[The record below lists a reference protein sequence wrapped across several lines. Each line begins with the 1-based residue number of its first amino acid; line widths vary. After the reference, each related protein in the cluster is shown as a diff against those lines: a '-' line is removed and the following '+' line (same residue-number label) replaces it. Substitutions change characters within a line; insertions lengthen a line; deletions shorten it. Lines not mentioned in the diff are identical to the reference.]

1 MIVKKFQAPT
11 ETEAVLKARDELG
24 SSAVVLN
31 VKTLKQRGIF
41 RLFRKDMVEITAA
54 QEENEG
60 AGEKSRTSFDEIAGD
75 VLADTDMPAQEGPAA
90 AYTPSGYAPRVS
102 MPVSSPRPAGA
113 YQPSSH
119 VSAADTAAIEQKLDS
134 LQQLLKNR
142 MDYDYTVSKERT
154 ADRAAQDVQN
164 SYELNGADEGRR
176 VVQERENTN
185 YRFLQ
190 LIYKKMLENDVNE
203 KCADS
208 IIGDIENSL
217 KKESN
222 IDSILA
228 AVYQKVILKLGEPH
242 IITLQEDK
250 PKVAFFIGPTGVGK
264 TTTIAKI
271 ASKFKLEEHARVAFI
286 TSDTYRIAAVEQL
299 NTYASIISC
308 PVSVVYSA
316 DELEHCLEEY
326 KDYDLI
332 LVDTAGRSHKA
343 EGQMDEL
350 MELIERTRQKSD
362 EFDVD
367 IYLTLSVTTKSKDL
381 VSIVERYQDIKD
393 WSVIFTKLDETCS
406 LGNILNIRMITDA
419 PLSYTTLGQNVPN
432 DIEVIDKQALAKQ
445 LLGGAE

>member
-54 QEENEG
+54 QQENEG

-102 MPVSSPRPAGA
+102 KPVSSPRPAGT
-113 YQPSSH
+113 YQPFSQ

>member
-75 VLADTDMPAQEGPAA
+75 VLADTDMPTQEGPAA

-102 MPVSSPRPAGA
+102 MPARSPRPAGA
-113 YQPSSH
+113 YQPSSQ

-154 ADRAAQDVQN
+154 ADRTAQDVQN

>member
-113 YQPSSH
+113 YQPPSQ

-142 MDYDYTVSKERT
+142 MDSDYTVSKERT

-217 KKESN
+217 KWEKESAN
-222 IDSILA
+222 PVELAEIIGIFVDNSDDYVLNMWLSLDKDVFVNVTSENADSIIRYL
-228 AVYQKVILKLGEPH
+228 Y
-242 IITLQEDK
+242 
-250 PKVAFFIGPTGVGK
+250 
-264 TTTIAKI
+264 
-271 ASKFKLEEHARVAFI
+271 
-286 TSDTYRIAAVEQL
+286 
-299 NTYASIISC
+299 
-308 PVSVVYSA
+308 
-316 DELEHCLEEY
+316 
-326 KDYDLI
+326 
-332 LVDTAGRSHKA
+332 
-343 EGQMDEL
+343 
-350 MELIERTRQKSD
+350 ER
-362 EFDVD
+362 FP
-367 IYLTLSVTTKSKDL
+367 Y
-381 VSIVERYQDIKD
+381 
-393 WSVIFTKLDETCS
+393 
-406 LGNILNIRMITDA
+406 
-419 PLSYTTLGQNVPN
+419 
-432 DIEVIDKQALAKQ
+432 
-445 LLGGAE
+445 

>member
-102 MPVSSPRPAGA
+102 MPVSSPCPAGA
-113 YQPSSH
+113 YQPSSQ

>member
-113 YQPSSH
+113 YHPSSQ

>member
-90 AYTPSGYAPRVS
+90 AYTPSGYAPRAS
-102 MPVSSPRPAGA
+102 MPVRSPHPAGV
-113 YQPSSH
+113 YQPSSQ

-154 ADRAAQDVQN
+154 ADRTAQDVQN

>member
-75 VLADTDMPAQEGPAA
+75 VLADTDMPVQEGPAA

-102 MPVSSPRPAGA
+102 MPVRSPRPAGA
-113 YQPSSH
+113 YQPSSQ

>member
-102 MPVSSPRPAGA
+102 MPVRNPHPAGA
-113 YQPSSH
+113 YQPSSQ

>member
-102 MPVSSPRPAGA
+102 MPVRRPHPAGV
-113 YQPSSH
+113 YQPSSQ

-154 ADRAAQDVQN
+154 ADRTAQDVQN

>member
-102 MPVSSPRPAGA
+102 MPVSSLRPAGA
-113 YQPSSH
+113 YQPSSQ